1 MREEISTRLEAEIKE
16 EQLLEITKL
25 QAQMK
30 ATLTELEEIRNRN
43 VALNSKRRTNVFF
56 SQMYSKELTLRRNDA
71 LKYRRDHFNENSD
84 VQIKLKFPAI
94 LRYRRKGCCGK

>member
-30 ATLTELEEIRNRN
+30 ATLTELKEIRNRN

-56 SQMYSKELTLRRNDA
+56 SQMYSKSWHYEEMTR
-71 LKYRRDHFNENSD
+71 
-84 VQIKLKFPAI
+84 
-94 LRYRRKGCCGK
+94 